1 MGDAVLQI
9 RTSKMLPPFVGSDD
23 DTVRSGHVP
32 KFNYVPNYS
41 GYFFRGCL
49 GWGANPGSF

>member
-1 MGDAVLQI
+1 
-9 RTSKMLPPFVGSDD
+9 MLPPFVGSDD